1 MSRILIAGCGYVGE
15 AAANCFHERGWEV
28 EGWTASAASA
38 GRLSNR
44 PYSVCAVDLADRT
57 AVSANPKEFDV
68 VLQCASSRGGDAEDY
83 RRLYLE
89 GARNLVSA
97 FPTATLV
104 FTSSTSV
111 YAQKDGA
118 VVDESSPAEPTQAKG
133 KILRETER
141 LVLSNRGIVARLG
154 GIYGPGRS
162 FFLSKYLA
170 GTAVIDPND
179 RFINQVHRDDIVS
192 ALFLLAERRAECA
205 GEIYNLV
212 DDYPITPR
220 EVYEWL
226 SSELKKRAESFPS
239 ATWEP
244 GLPPAGDS
252 ATPRKRGESNKRV
265 SNQKLRSLGWQHQF
279 PSFSVAMT
287 KSVLPSFGI

>member
-1 MSRILIAGCGYVGE
+1 MSRILIVGCGYVGE
-15 AAANCFHERGWEV
+15 AAANLFHERGWEV

-38 GRLSNR
+38 GKLSNR
-44 PYSVCAVDLADRT
+44 PYPVRAVDVADR
-57 AVSANPKEFDV
+57 AVVSANAQEFDV
-68 VLQCASSRGGDAEDY
+68 VIQCASSHGGDAEEY

-89 GARNLVSA
+89 GARNLIAA
-97 FPTATLV
+97 FPIATLV

-111 YAQKDGA
+111 YAQKDGG
-118 VVDESSPAEPTQAKG
+118 VVDERSPAEPSHDKG
-133 KILRETER
+133 RILREAEK

-162 FFLSKYLA
+162 FFLSKFLS
-170 GTAVIDPND
+170 GEAVIEQDD

-192 ALFLLAERRAECA
+192 ALLLLADRRAECA

-212 DDYPITPR
+212 DDHPITPR
-220 EVYEWL
+220 EAYTWL
-226 SSELKKRAESFPS
+226 SSELKRPFPP
-239 ATWEP
+239 E
-244 GLPPAGDS
+244 GNPA
-252 ATPRKRGESNKRV
+252 ARRKRGESNKRV
-265 SNQKLRSLGWQHQF
+265 SNHKLRALGWCPQF

>member
-15 AAANCFHERGWEV
+15 AAANCFHGRGWEV
-28 EGWTASAASA
+28 EGWTGSVASA
-38 GRLSNR
+38 GELSKR
-44 PYSVCAVDLADRT
+44 PYPVRAVDIADR
-57 AVSANPKEFDV
+57 ASVSANSEEFDV
-68 VLQCASSRGGDAEDY
+68 VLQCASSRGGDVEDY
-83 RRLYLE
+83 RRVYLE
-89 GARNLVSA
+89 GARNLIAA
-97 FPTATLV
+97 FPTGTLI

-111 YAQKDGA
+111 YGQKDGTL
-118 VVDESSPAEPTQAKG
+118 VDESSPAEPIHAKG
-133 KILRETER
+133 KILREAEE

-162 FFLSKYLA
+162 FFLTKFLA
-170 GTAVIDPND
+170 GTAVIEPND

-192 ALFLLAERRAECA
+192 ALLILAERRGKCA

-212 DDYPITPR
+212 DDHPITPR
-220 EVYEWL
+220 EAYAWL
-226 SSELKKRAESFPS
+226 SAELKKRAGSFPS
-239 ATWEP
+239 ATWERGEGEGNP
-244 GLPPAGDS
+244 

-265 SNQKLRSLGWQHQF
+265 SNQKLRALGWQPQF

>member
-15 AAANCFHERGWEV
+15 AAANLFHERGWEV

-38 GRLSNR
+38 GELAKR
-44 PYSVCAVDLADRT
+44 PYPVRAVDLADRA
-57 AVSANPKEFDV
+57 AVSANAQEFDV

-89 GARNLVSA
+89 GARNLIAA
-97 FPTATLV
+97 FPSATLV

-111 YAQKDGA
+111 YAQKDGS
-118 VVDESSPAEPTQAKG
+118 VVDESSPAEPSHDKG
-133 KILRETER
+133 RILREAEK

-162 FFLSKYLA
+162 FFLSKFLS
-170 GTAVIDPND
+170 GEAVIEPDD

-192 ALFLLAERRAECA
+192 ALLLLADRRAECA
-205 GEIYNLV
+205 GEVYNLV
-212 DDYPITPR
+212 DDHPITPR
-220 EVYEWL
+220 EAYTWL
-226 SSELKKRAESFPS
+226 SSELKRP
-239 ATWEP
+239 
-244 GLPPAGDS
+244 LPPEGNPA
-252 ATPRKRGESNKRV
+252 ARRKRGESSKRV
-265 SNQKLRSLGWQHQF
+265 SNHKLRALGWRPQF

-287 KSVLPSFGI
+287 KSILPSFGI

>member
-15 AAANCFHERGWEV
+15 AAANLFHERGWQV

-38 GRLSNR
+38 DELSKR
-44 PYSVCAVDLADRT
+44 PYPVRAVDVADGTSVLAN
-57 AVSANPKEFDV
+57 SQQFDV
-68 VLQCASSRGGDAEDY
+68 VLQCASSRGGDAEEY

-89 GARNLVSA
+89 GARNLIAA

-111 YAQKDGA
+111 YAQKDGS
-118 VVDESSPAEPTQAKG
+118 VVDESSAAEPTQANG
-133 KILRETER
+133 KILREAEG
-141 LVLSNRGIVARLG
+141 LVLSNRGIVVRLG

-162 FFLSKYLA
+162 FLLSKFLA
-170 GTAVIDPND
+170 GTAVIEPND

-192 ALFLLAERRAECA
+192 ALLFLVERRAEFA
-205 GEIYNLV
+205 REIYNVV
-212 DDYPITPR
+212 DDHPITPR
-220 EVYEWL
+220 EAYAWL
-226 SSELKKRAESFPS
+226 SSQLKRS
-239 ATWEP
+239 
-244 GLPPAGDS
+244 LPPAGKP

-265 SNQKLRSLGWQHQF
+265 SNRKLRALGWQPQF

-287 KSVLPSFGI
+287 RSVLPSFGI